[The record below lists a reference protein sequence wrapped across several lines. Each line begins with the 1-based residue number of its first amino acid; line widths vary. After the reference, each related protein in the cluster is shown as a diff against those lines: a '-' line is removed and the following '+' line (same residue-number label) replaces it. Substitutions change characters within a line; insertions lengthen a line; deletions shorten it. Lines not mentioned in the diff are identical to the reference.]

1 MLLSMSTVLPQVSW
15 SQRAL
20 LRTLFKATPT
30 LKLRLIKNTA
40 AKKNLKLSKKGG
52 DAPAAVKG
60 LNRKDEEGKK
70 AMIDNLDHSMLIV
83 LLLASLSPKDLSRTR
98 LKDIHPVA
106 QKRSN
111 REDNKRAR
119 EKLEEENFHSRSKKR
134 NREKVNQS
142 QRKQENKRKASLP
155 QKQEKRIRGNMVH
168 LMLTGL
174 QQVNLFRK
182 ALSKT
187 QFKNSQ
193 MSKLR

>member
-1 MLLSMSTVLPQVSW
+1 
-15 SQRAL
+15 
-20 LRTLFKATPT
+20 
-30 LKLRLIKNTA
+30 
-40 AKKNLKLSKKGG
+40 
-52 DAPAAVKG
+52 
-60 LNRKDEEGKK
+60 
-70 AMIDNLDHSMLIV
+70 
-83 LLLASLSPKDLSRTR
+83 
-98 LKDIHPVA
+98 VA

-119 EKLEEENFHSRSKKR
+119 EKLKEENFHSRSKKR
-134 NREKVNQS
+134 NRKEVNQS
-142 QRKQENKRKASLP
+142 QRKQENKRKARLP

-182 ALSKT
+182 ALLKT

>member
-1 MLLSMSTVLPQVSW
+1 MLLSMSTVLPQVSL

-30 LKLRLIKNTA
+30 LKLRLIKNTTV
-40 AKKNLKLSKKGG
+40 KKNLKFSEKGG
-52 DAPAAVKG
+52 DAPAAVKD
-60 LNRKDEEGKK
+60 LNRKDEEAKK

-111 REDNKRAR
+111 REDNKRAT
-119 EKLEEENFHSRSKKR
+119 EKLEQENFHSRSKKR

-174 QQVNLFRK
+174 QQVNLSRK
-182 ALSKT
+182 ALLKT

>member
-1 MLLSMSTVLPQVSW
+1 MLLSMSTVLPQVSL

-20 LRTLFKATPT
+20 LRTRFKATPT
-30 LKLRLIKNTA
+30 LKLRLIKNTTV
-40 AKKNLKLSKKGG
+40 KKNLKFSEKGG
-52 DAPAAVKG
+52 DAPAAVKD
-60 LNRKDEEGKK
+60 LNRKDKEGKK
-70 AMIDNLDHSMLIV
+70 AMIDNLDHLMLIG

-111 REDNKRAR
+111 REDNKRAT
-119 EKLEEENFHSRSKKR
+119 EKLEEENFHSRSKKM
-134 NREKVNQS
+134 NRKEVNQS

-155 QKQEKRIRGNMVH
+155 KKQEKRRRGSMVH

-174 QQVNLFRK
+174 QQVNLSRK
-182 ALSKT
+182 ALLKI
-187 QFKNSQ
+187 QFKNSL

>member
-1 MLLSMSTVLPQVSW
+1 MLLSMSTVLPQVSL

-40 AKKNLKLSKKGG
+40 VKKNLKFSEKGR

-70 AMIDNLDHSMLIV
+70 AMIDNLDHTMLIV
-83 LLLASLSPKDLSRTR
+83 LLLGSLSPKDLSRTR

-119 EKLEEENFHSRSKKR
+119 EKLEEENFHSRSKKT

-182 ALSKT
+182 GL
-187 QFKNSQ
+187 
-193 MSKLR
+193 